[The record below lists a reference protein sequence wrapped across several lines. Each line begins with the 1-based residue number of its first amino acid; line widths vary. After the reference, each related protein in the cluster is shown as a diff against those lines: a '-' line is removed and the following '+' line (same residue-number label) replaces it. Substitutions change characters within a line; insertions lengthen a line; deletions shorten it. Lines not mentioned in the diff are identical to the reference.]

1 MPLDGGFIHCLAAEL
16 QTAVDTHIEK
26 VHIPSKN
33 EFLFSLKGRGVHYK
47 LFISVSP
54 ERPRVNFTTQVFENP
69 ETPPMFCMLL
79 RKYLCG
85 GRITAVKTQGC
96 ERLLIF
102 EVQTTSELGD
112 RVTVSVMVELMGH
125 TANLVLVN
133 EQGKIVD
140 CARRSDFEKTGR
152 LLQPGA
158 LYSFPEQN
166 SKTDFL
172 NGDIAAVTAKITQDD
187 APLHQAILKEIA
199 GLSPLLCREVA
210 CRCGGIEMPANK
222 VQASLL
228 LKTLTEFQT
237 AVTAG
242 GKPTLL
248 LQQDGTPKDFTFLE
262 IAQYG
267 TLYVH
272 KNVANYSELLDLF
285 YGERDRM
292 RRLERFS
299 ADLVKIVRTLLT
311 RCERKLRLRQKEK
324 QATKNKEQLR
334 IYGELLKANLYR
346 VPRGAAQITVEN
358 YYDENCAPVTIP
370 LNVALTPAQN
380 AAKFFKDYKKACTAE
395 QTLEHLIADYSAEL
409 DYLQSVQFA
418 LQNAEELSTLREI
431 SVELQQAGYLKT
443 SKKEKSKKQATLKPM
458 VFECEGFKILV
469 GRNNLQ
475 NDVLTLKTAQKN
487 DLWFHTKGIHGSHV
501 ILCTG
506 GLEAPNTAILKAA
519 QLAAYYSKARLSG
532 SVPVDYTLVKYVKK
546 PTGAKPG
553 MVIYSTNK
561 TLFVTPEKPEDF
573 LNNG

>member
-1 MPLDGGFIHCLAAEL
+1 MPLDGGFIHGLAAEL

-26 VHIPSKN
+26 IHIPSKN

-54 ERPRVNFTTQVFENP
+54 DRPRVNFTAQAFENP

-79 RKYLCG
+79 RKHLCG
-85 GRITAVKTQGC
+85 GRITAVKTKGC

-112 RVTVSVMVELMGH
+112 RITLSVITELMGH

-133 EQGKIVD
+133 EEGKIID
-140 CARRSDFEKTGR
+140 CARRSDMEKGGR

-158 LYSFPEQN
+158 LYAFPEQTN
-166 SKTDFL
+166 KTDL
-172 NGDIAAVTAKITQDD
+172 LTGDLTAATAKITQNDT
-187 APLHQAILKEIA
+187 PLHQAVLKEIA

-210 CRCGGIEMPANK
+210 TLCGGTEIPANTVSK
-222 VQASLL
+222 TALLQTLQRIQA
-228 LKTLTEFQT
+228 TV
-237 AVTAG
+237 AAG
-242 GKPTLL
+242 GNPTLL
-248 LQQDGTPKDFTFLE
+248 LQSDGTPKDFTFLQ
-262 IAQYG
+262 ISQYG
-267 TLYVH
+267 TLYRE
-272 KNVANYSELLDLF
+272 KNVSSYSELLELF

-299 ADLVKIVRTLLT
+299 ADLVKTVRTLLT
-311 RCERKLRLRQKEK
+311 RCERKLSLRQKEK

-346 VPRGAAQITVEN
+346 VPRGAAQVTVEN
-358 YYDENCAPVTIP
+358 YYDENCAPITLP

-395 QTLEHLIADYSAEL
+395 QTLEGLIADCESEL
-409 DYLQSVQFA
+409 FYLQSVLFA
-418 LQNAEELSTLREI
+418 LQNAEDIPTLREI
-431 SVELQQAGYLKT
+431 ATELQQAGYLKT
-443 SKKEKSKKQATLKPM
+443 SKKELRKKQPPLKPM

-475 NDVLTLKTAQKN
+475 NDSLTLKTAQKN

-506 GLEAPNTAILKAA
+506 GAEPPNAAVLKAA
-519 QLAAYYSKARLSG
+519 ELAAYYSKARQSG
-532 SVPVDYTLVKYVKK
+532 SVPVDYTPVKYVKK
-546 PTGAKPG
+546 PAGAKPG

-561 TLFVTPEKPEDF
+561 TLFITPEKPEDI
-573 LNNG
+573 